1 MAIRTVITRG
11 YGTFGTIANIV
22 LRGYTPNPVAT
33 IIQRAAITMIA
44 QESAAITM
52 TASRAKALTMTAP
65 EGESFAAYLTVEI

>member
-22 LRGYTPNPVAT
+22 LRGYAPYPVSA

-44 QESAAITM
+44 SEAAVI
-52 TASRAKALTMTAP
+52 TMTAP
-65 EGESFAAYLTVEI
+65 EATSITMTAPEASSFTAHIPVEA